1 MTSLAQRGGCQADP
15 GESRPRPGQG
25 RSACCCRRQSRAV
38 NQISRKFSPHLK
50 KMSFDCTFSL
60 LRIYYRYLLTK
71 PPQSSQWLTLRT
83 SVAISGFYPPRFAK
97 FLACKSPNRC
107 FEQGEGHSEAHDG
120 LLWILWKFA
129 KFRSQLYRSGCCRW
143 RLRCRGD
150 SRCQGLTPAA
160 ASAISHVTR
169 PSWPVWH
176 ARDIRDSVTSWS
188 RESLFSGDTWMLKW

>member
-83 SVAISGFYPPRFAK
+83 SVAISGFYPPVLQS
-97 FLACKSPNRC
+97 FLHVKALIGALNKEKGIQRPMMVFSEYCENSRN
-107 FEQGEGHSEAHDG
+107 FVHSSTG
-120 LLWILWKFA
+120 
-129 KFRSQLYRSGCCRW
+129 Q
-143 RLRCRGD
+143 
-150 SRCQGLTPAA
+150 AA
-160 ASAISHVTR
+160 AAGGWGVAVTVVVKASPPPQPR
-169 PSWPVWH
+169 SLAMSRDHRDLCDTRVTFVTAWLAGPVN
-176 ARDIRDSVTSWS
+176 RYFQEIL
-188 RESLFSGDTWMLKW
+188 EC